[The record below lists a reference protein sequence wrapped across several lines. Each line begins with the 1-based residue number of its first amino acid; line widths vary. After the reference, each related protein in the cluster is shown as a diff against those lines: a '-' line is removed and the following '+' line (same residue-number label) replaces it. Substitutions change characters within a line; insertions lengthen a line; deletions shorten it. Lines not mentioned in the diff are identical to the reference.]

1 MSKAM
6 PHRGFA
12 LFMEQRTGKTKT
24 ALAIAERRGVK
35 RLLILCPKIAIRV
48 WKTELR
54 FEGLSTRMHAQVLT
68 YEYAANHIEELLD
81 PARKPEM
88 IIADE
93 SQRIKR
99 RTSARS
105 KAARELAAA
114 CRYTLALTGT
124 PMDKHQDVWAQ
135 FDFLNPRLFGTW
147 EEFRNRFLQT
157 QLVKLPPK
165 RIQQQDGSFKV
176 FARKPFLKILG
187 LQKRRT
193 DEFNRLFH
201 SIAFRVTLEEVK
213 EEKTAIRHIRVRFPL
228 KESLEAYQSMENEMV
243 TYVSGSS
250 RVATTIVIAQAT
262 KLQQITGGSIVD
274 TAQRTVHQ
282 LGREKEHALLDVL
295 DHMEYGQPFVVVAR
309 YIHEIDAIQAL
320 LANRGLSSTEISGR
334 TSHTS
339 FTTDAAVIQIQSG
352 VAIDLKRASTMVFYS
367 MDFSSL
373 NFEQMLFRIRSMV
386 SDVARYYYLLAEG
399 TIDEH
404 IFRSVRTKQSLAK
417 LLYDKFREERK
428 NGREKTYQAHR

>member
-1 MSKAM
+1 M

-68 YEYAANHIEELLD
+68 YEYAANHIDELLD

-147 EEFRNRFLQT
+147 EEFRNRFL
-157 QLVKLPPK
+157 
-165 RIQQQDGSFKV
+165 
-176 FARKPFLKILG
+176 
-187 LQKRRT
+187 
-193 DEFNRLFH
+193 RL
-201 SIAFRVTLEEVK
+201 
-213 EEKTAIRHIRVRFPL
+213 
-228 KESLEAYQSMENEMV
+228 SLSSSRQ
-243 TYVSGSS
+243 SGSS
-250 RVATTIVIAQAT
+250 NR
-262 KLQQITGGSIVD
+262 
-274 TAQRTVHQ
+274 TA
-282 LGREKEHALLDVL
+282 
-295 DHMEYGQPFVVVAR
+295 
-309 YIHEIDAIQAL
+309 
-320 LANRGLSSTEISGR
+320 
-334 TSHTS
+334 
-339 FTTDAAVIQIQSG
+339 
-352 VAIDLKRASTMVFYS
+352 
-367 MDFSSL
+367 
-373 NFEQMLFRIRSMV
+373 RS
-386 SDVARYYYLLAEG
+386 RC
-399 TIDEH
+399 
-404 IFRSVRTKQSLAK
+404 SLAS
-417 LLYDKFREERK
+417 RS
-428 NGREKTYQAHR
+428 

>member
-1 MSKAM
+1 M
-6 PHRGFA
+6 PHTGFA

-24 ALAIAERRGVK
+24 ALAIAERRGIR
-35 RLLILCPKIAIRV
+35 RLLILCPKIAIKV
-48 WKTELR
+48 WKAELR
-54 FEGLSTRMHAQVLT
+54 LEGLSTRMHVDVLT
-68 YEYAANHIEELLD
+68 YEYATNHLEELL
-81 PARKPEM
+81 ATKPQM
-88 IIADE
+88 VIADE

-114 CRYTLALTGT
+114 CRYSLALTGT

-135 FDFLNPRLFGTW
+135 FDFLNPRLFGSW

-165 RIQQQDGSFKV
+165 RIQQQDGTFKV

-187 LQKRRT
+187 LKKRRV
-193 DEFNRLFH
+193 DEFNQLFH
-201 SIAFRVTLEEVK
+201 SIAYRVTLEEVK
-213 EEKTAIRHIRVRFPL
+213 GEKTAIRHIRVRFPL
-228 KESLEAYQSMENEMV
+228 HESLEAYRSMEDEMI
-243 TYVSGSS
+243 TYVSGST

-274 TAQRTVHQ
+274 TSKGLIHR
-282 LGREKEHALLDVL
+282 LGREKEHALVDVL
-295 DHMEYGQPFVVVAR
+295 NHMEYGQPFVVVAR
-309 YIHEIDAIQAL
+309 YIHEIDAIRAL
-320 LANRGLSSTEISGR
+320 LADRGLSSTEISGR

-386 SDVARYYYLLAEG
+386 SNVARYYYLLAEG
-399 TIDEH
+399 TVDEH

-417 LLYDKFREERK
+417 LLYDEFRTTKEYK
-428 NGREKTYQAHR
+428 NGREKTYQVSSGR